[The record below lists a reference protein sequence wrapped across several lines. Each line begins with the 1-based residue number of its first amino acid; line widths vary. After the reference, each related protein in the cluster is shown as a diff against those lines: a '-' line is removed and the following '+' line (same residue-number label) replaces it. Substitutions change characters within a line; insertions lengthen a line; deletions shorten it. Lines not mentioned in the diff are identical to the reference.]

1 MDVDINPEE
10 EMNVLFSIPDIEG
23 CFEGGR
29 R

>member
-10 EMNVLFSIPDIEG
+10 EMNVLFSILNIKG